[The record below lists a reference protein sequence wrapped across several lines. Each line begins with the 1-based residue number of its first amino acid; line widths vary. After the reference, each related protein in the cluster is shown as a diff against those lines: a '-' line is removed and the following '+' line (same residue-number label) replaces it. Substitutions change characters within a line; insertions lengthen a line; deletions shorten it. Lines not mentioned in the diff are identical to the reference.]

1 MYVEMGGSKDGIF
14 RRHIITDKRN
24 IRGVVHDFNETD
36 VYATIYEYDT
46 TNQDTAGIVA
56 PFYIDMDIDDIANN
70 FKDLLIDLRL
80 VVMKLKNMFNLK
92 DEDIKI
98 YFSGS
103 KGFHIL
109 IDYRIFGFNYSKNIN
124 EQYKMLALKLKTY
137 TITKCIDTKI
147 YDRKRL
153 FRIPNTINSK
163 TGLYKVPI
171 SFKKVIT
178 MSYDDMVKYAS
189 NKHFEK
195 ISFARLN
202 EYAALK
208 FEAEIEEIKQSE
220 KKMINTKVMKDFI
233 KNRRILP
240 CVEYLLQNGAT
251 QGNRN
256 NLTIALAS
264 SLLQSGKDGEEVLD
278 IVISWNALKNE
289 PKLPDNEIRT
299 TVMSAIKNFEFN
311 RNYGCG
317 SFKNLD
323 MCLKKCPI
331 HK

>member
-1 MYVEMGGSKDGIF
+1 MYVEMSGSKDGIF